1 MRRHLATLLVLIA
14 RLLYKEAG
22 IKVEVIASVG
32 LSTLVETV
40 DWVESQISA
49 TLTTKITD
57 VSYTIQPHNNCGLFY
72 VYLSE
77 GQVCVEYWRG
87 SIVVKPASWQ
97 DIALLPL
104 IEDHVLAAW
113 F

>member
-40 DWVESQISA
+40 DWVESQISSH
-49 TLTTKITD
+49 LTVKTNDST
-57 VSYTIQPHNNCGLFY
+57 YTIQCIHGIGHY
-72 VYLSE
+72 VVYLMD
-77 GQVCVEYWRG
+77 GNIHVEYWRNDK
-87 SIVVKPASWQ
+87 VVRPSSWQ

-104 IEDHVLAAW
+104 IEDHVLEAW

>member
-1 MRRHLATLLVLIA
+1 MRRHFA
-14 RLLYKEAG
+14 RLLVALARLLWAEAG
-22 IKVEVIASVG
+22 IKVEVIASIG
-32 LSTLVETV
+32 LSSLMDTV
-40 DWVESQISA
+40 DWVQSQCSS

-57 VSYTIQPHNNCGLFY
+57 SSYTIQPHNNCGLFY

-77 GQVCVEYWRG
+77 GQTHIEYWR
-87 SIVVKPASWQ
+87 SEMVIKPISWQ

-104 IEDHVLAAW
+104 VEDHVLAAW